1 MPKQALR
8 KRPKIKEDVC
18 DTHYIDRE
26 RVQYVEK
33 RMQADGTVARLAET
47 FQVLGDRTRIKII
60 FALSQKELC
69 VCDLAG
75 LLGLSSSAISH
86 QLRVLRNM
94 RLVKYR
100 KEGRI
105 AYYSL
110 DDAHISRLFEEGL
123 RHVEEP

>member
-1 MPKQALR
+1 
-8 KRPKIKEDVC
+8 
-18 DTHYIDRE
+18 
-26 RVQYVEK
+26 
-33 RMQADGTVARLAET
+33 
-47 FQVLGDRTRIKII
+47 
-60 FALSQKELC
+60 ELC

-75 LLGLSSSAISH
+75 LLGLSSSAVSH

>member
-1 MPKQALR
+1 MPRQAVAAG
-8 KRPKIKEDVC
+8 KKTGPDVC
-18 DTHYIDRE
+18 EVHYIDRK

-33 RMQADGTVARLAET
+33 RMQANTVINNLAET
-47 FQVLGDRTRIKII
+47 IQVLGDPTRIKII

-75 LLGLSSSAISH
+75 LLGLSSSAVSH

-110 DDAHISRLFEEGL
+110 DDSHISRLFDEGL
-123 RHVEEP
+123 RHVKES

>member
-1 MPKQALR
+1 MPRLTR
-8 KRPKIKEDVC
+8 EDVC
-18 DTHYIDRE
+18 QAHYIDLEKVR
-26 RVQYVEK
+26 YVKK
-33 RMQADGTVARLAET
+33 RMQADGVVNNLALT
-47 FQVLGDRTRIKII
+47 FQVLGDPTRIKII
-60 FALSQKELC
+60 FALSHKELC

-94 RLVKYR
+94 RLVKYH

-110 DDAHISRLFEEGL
+110 DDDHIGRIFKEGL
-123 RHVEEP
+123 RHVEEFSPG